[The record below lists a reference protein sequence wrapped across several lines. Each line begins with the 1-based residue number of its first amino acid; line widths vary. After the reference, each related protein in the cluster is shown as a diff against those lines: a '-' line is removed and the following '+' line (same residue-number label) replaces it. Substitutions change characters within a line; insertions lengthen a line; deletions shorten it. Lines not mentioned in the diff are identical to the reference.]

1 MRINKF
7 KYPFK
12 YKQSFGLSL
21 IIHIA
26 VICLLVFSFS
36 WKAPK
41 PIVNKGNK
49 IVHAVAVDDQQVE
62 KLVKDLKKQEEAKI
76 AAEKARQKHLDNLA
90 QQSKNKRIAEQKRL
104 EALQKKQAEE
114 SKKLEQQKAK
124 EKAVLK
130 QLKQDQ
136 EAQSKQLADLQAL
149 QKQAQEKLSE
159 LKQENADQTKQR
171 EQYQQALELQK
182 KIAAKQAAIAKQK
195 SQAIDGIVSKYKG
208 LILEA
213 ISQNW
218 LVPPGTNPKLSCQ
231 LFIELGND
239 GNVTNV
245 RVIKSSGNSLLD
257 RSAVAAVY
265 KASPLPAPSD
275 AAAYQS
281 FKKFSLTVKPEN
293 IIEAG

>member
-1 MRINKF
+1 M
-7 KYPFK
+7 
-12 YKQSFGLSL
+12 
-21 IIHIA
+21 
-26 VICLLVFSFS
+26 
-36 WKAPK
+36 
-41 PIVNKGNK
+41 
-49 IVHAVAVDDQQVE
+49 
-62 KLVKDLKKQEEAKI
+62 
-76 AAEKARQKHLDNLA
+76 
-90 QQSKNKRIAEQKRL
+90 
-104 EALQKKQAEE
+104 QKKQAEE